1 MQTLSDEIVNIL
13 LGKVVKMLD
22 QELQIVAGR
31 RATSADRSAF
41 ASISPE
47 ASTSIDV
54 TKMDEPVLK
63 PQDPEPEGEE
73 VGLLADTNNV
83 PQFQRKVLST
93 RKKRWQLFGV
103 EMSPDTIAIAMV
115 YFVQGILGLSRLAVS
130 YFLKDDLHL
139 DPAEA
144 ALLQGLSAL
153 PWLIKPLYGFIS
165 DGVPL
170 FGYRRRSYLVLCGL
184 LGASS
189 WFALATVVNNKY
201 AAVSAILLSSLSVAF
216 SDVVVDSMVVERAR
230 GESQVTSGSLQSLC
244 WGSSATGGIVSAY
257 FSGYFVAT
265 YGVRF
270 VFAITALLPLI
281 TSVVAILV
289 KEERR
294 RASTVVDLEALE
306 LSGASPRLGFLETS
320 RSQLICLWAT
330 VKEPNIFMPT
340 IFIFLWQATPTSDTA
355 MFFFTTNQL
364 GFGAEF
370 MGRVRLVTAIASLA
384 GVGVY
389 NACLKHV
396 ALKKIFFWSTIVGTL
411 LGLTQLLLV
420 TGINRKIGI
429 GDQWFTLGDTLVLTV
444 LGQVS
449 FMPILVL
456 AARLCPPGVEA
467 TLFATLMSISN
478 GANVTGGFFGAGL
491 TKLLGVTSQSF
502 KHLALLLVICNL
514 SSLLPLPFL
523 GLLPSESDMD
533 AAVEKA
539 EKALLGTGISKR
551 E

>member
-1 MQTLSDEIVNIL
+1 MKDEGSGSPSLVS
-13 LGKVVKMLD
+13 VPA
-22 QELQIVAGR
+22 EE
-31 RATSADRSAF
+31 S
-41 ASISPE
+41 ASIEMTTMEES
-47 ASTSIDV
+47 
-54 TKMDEPVLK
+54 VLK
-63 PQDPEPEGEE
+63 AQDPEAEGEE
-73 VGLLADTNNV
+73 VGLLETTRNV
-83 PQFQRKVLST
+83 PQFIREAQVMRK
-93 RKKRWQLFGV
+93 RRWQLFGV

-115 YFVQGILGLSRLAVS
+115 YFVQGILGLARLAVS

-144 ALLQGLSAL
+144 AFLQGLSAL

-184 LGASS
+184 LGAVS

-230 GESQVTSGSLQSLC
+230 GESQATSGSLQSLC

-270 VFAITALLPLI
+270 VFAITAMLPLI
-281 TSVVAILV
+281 TSLVAGLV

-294 RASTVVDLEALE
+294 HASRPGDPEAPE
-306 LSGASPRLGFLETS
+306 PAEANERHGFWEIS
-320 RSQLICLWAT
+320 KSQLACLWAT

-389 NACLKHV
+389 NVYLKHV
-396 ALKKIFFWSTIVGTL
+396 ALKKIFFWSTIIGTL

-420 TGINRKIGI
+420 TRLNRKIGI
-429 GDQWFTLGDTLVLTV
+429 DDQWFTIGDTLVLTV

-478 GANVTGGFFGAGL
+478 AANVTGGFFGAGL
-491 TKLLGVTSQSF
+491 TKILGVTSQNF
-502 KHLALLLVICNL
+502 QHLALLLIICNL

-539 EKALLGTGISKR
+539 EKALLERRPSWVALEER
-551 E
+551 PAPQ

>member
-189 WFALATVVNNKY
+189 WFALATVVNNKWW
-201 AAVSAILLSSLSVAF
+201 IPWLS
-216 SDVVVDSMVVERAR
+216 
-230 GESQVTSGSLQSLC
+230 
-244 WGSSATGGIVSAY
+244 
-257 FSGYFVAT
+257 
-265 YGVRF
+265 
-270 VFAITALLPLI
+270 
-281 TSVVAILV
+281 
-289 KEERR
+289 KEPE
-294 RASTVVDLEALE
+294 
-306 LSGASPRLGFLETS
+306 ASP
-320 RSQLICLWAT
+320 
-330 VKEPNIFMPT
+330 K
-340 IFIFLWQATPTSDTA
+340 
-355 MFFFTTNQL
+355 
-364 GFGAEF
+364 
-370 MGRVRLVTAIASLA
+370 
-384 GVGVY
+384 
-389 NACLKHV
+389 
-396 ALKKIFFWSTIVGTL
+396 
-411 LGLTQLLLV
+411 
-420 TGINRKIGI
+420 
-429 GDQWFTLGDTLVLTV
+429 
-444 LGQVS
+444 
-449 FMPILVL
+449 
-456 AARLCPPGVEA
+456 
-467 TLFATLMSISN
+467 
-478 GANVTGGFFGAGL
+478 
-491 TKLLGVTSQSF
+491 
-502 KHLALLLVICNL
+502 
-514 SSLLPLPFL
+514 
-523 GLLPSESDMD
+523 
-533 AAVEKA
+533 
-539 EKALLGTGISKR
+539 
-551 E
+551 

>member
-1 MQTLSDEIVNIL
+1 MKDEAYERLTNQDLVLSIPAEEEE
-13 LGKVVKMLD
+13 GSPSLD
-22 QELQIVAGR
+22 ITTME
-31 RATSADRSAF
+31 
-41 ASISPE
+41 
-47 ASTSIDV
+47 
-54 TKMDEPVLK
+54 EPAVLK
-63 PQDPEPEGEE
+63 AQDPEVSEGEE
-73 VGLLADTNNV
+73 VGLLEATRNV
-83 PQFQRKVLST
+83 PQFLREALVT
-93 RKKRWQLFGV
+93 RKKRWHLFGV

-115 YFVQGILGLSRLAVS
+115 YFVQGILGLARLAVS

-144 ALLQGLSAL
+144 ALLAGLSAL

-184 LGASS
+184 LGAAS
-189 WFALATVVNNKY
+189 WFALATIVNNKY

-244 WGSSATGGIVSAY
+244 WGSSSTGGIVSAY

-270 VFAITALLPLI
+270 VFAVTAMLPLI
-281 TSVVAILV
+281 TSLVAGLV

-294 RASTVVDLEALE
+294 EPSSVRDPEAADVPQASE
-306 LSGASPRLGFLETS
+306 RNGFFEIS
-320 RSQLICLWAT
+320 KSQLCCLWAT

-389 NACLKHV
+389 NAYLKHV
-396 ALKKIFFWSTIVGTL
+396 SLKKIFFWSTIIGVF

-420 TGINRKIGI
+420 TGLNRKIGI

-491 TKLLGVTSQSF
+491 TKLLGVTSQNF
-502 KHLALLLVICNL
+502 EHLALLLVICNL

-523 GLLPSESDMD
+523 NLLPSESDMD